1 MKIKRPVLRYYG
13 GKFRLA
19 PWIIAHFPPHR
30 IYVEPFGGAASILLL
45 KPRSYHEI
53 YNDLWSVIVNVF
65 QVLRNPHA
73 ADELERVIRLTPFSR
88 IDFEALEL
96 ADQASDIERAR
107 RTILRSFAG
116 FGSDATS
123 GQRKTGFRASS
134 VRESTTPAR
143 DWVNYPS
150 HIKWFTERLAG
161 VAIENRDAEEI
172 IKTHDDTETLFYV
185 DPPYPRETRGRGGGN
200 AVYAKDMTT
209 EDHERLAAVL
219 HACVG
224 MVVLSSYRSELYD
237 RLYAG
242 WHREEKLAL
251 ADGARPRTEVLFLNG
266 ACAKRQRQLTLISEQ
281 SEAPETHENSPRP
294 TSQN

>member
-96 ADQASDIERAR
+96 AYEASDIERAR
-107 RTILRSFAG
+107 R
-116 FGSDATS
+116 
-123 GQRKTGFRASS
+123 
-134 VRESTTPAR
+134 
-143 DWVNYPS
+143 
-150 HIKWFTERLAG
+150 
-161 VAIENRDAEEI
+161 
-172 IKTHDDTETLFYV
+172 
-185 DPPYPRETRGRGGGN
+185 
-200 AVYAKDMTT
+200 
-209 EDHERLAAVL
+209 
-219 HACVG
+219 
-224 MVVLSSYRSELYD
+224 
-237 RLYAG
+237 
-242 WHREEKLAL
+242 
-251 ADGARPRTEVLFLNG
+251 
-266 ACAKRQRQLTLISEQ
+266 
-281 SEAPETHENSPRP
+281 RP
-294 TSQN
+294 TIG